1 MNHMKNEESRAF
13 DRTALHIEPEAEVNR
28 IAERLRQQVHRDLR
42 RKGAVVGISGG
53 VDSSVVLGL
62 CVRALGAE
70 RVVGLILPEDD
81 SSPESARL
89 AKTVAEQFGVRFI
102 TENITAALE
111 GFDCYRRRNEAISRL
126 FPEFGPGWKTKITIP
141 GDLLQEGTLNVFQ
154 LTAISPDGQVLSRR
168 MPPREYAQIVA
179 ASNFKQR
186 ARMTML
192 YYHAEL
198 RHFAVVGTANKNEH
212 ALGFFV
218 KHGDGGVD
226 IQPIG
231 HLFKSQV
238 YELARHLKLPAD
250 ICGRTPTTDTYSA
263 GSSQEEFFF
272 RVPFQILDLVWLGYE
287 RGISSEEIGSALDLS
302 AEQVDR
308 VIADI
313 LRKHRTTAYLRTPAM
328 FDAVS
333 AD

>member
-1 MNHMKNEESRAF
+1 MKNEESRAF

-28 IAERLRQQVHRDLR
+28 IAARLRQQVHRDLR

-154 LTAISPDGQVLSRR
+154 LTAISPEGQVLSRR

-238 YELARHLKLPAD
+238 YELARHLNLPAD

-308 VIADI
+308 VVADI